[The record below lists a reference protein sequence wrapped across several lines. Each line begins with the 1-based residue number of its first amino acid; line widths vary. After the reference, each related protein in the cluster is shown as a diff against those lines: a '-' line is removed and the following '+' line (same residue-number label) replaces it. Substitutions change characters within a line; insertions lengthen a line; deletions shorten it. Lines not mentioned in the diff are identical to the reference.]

1 VFEPT
6 GWGFLGVLVIGF
18 AGLLYWLVKTRR
30 IVLRVAA
37 GVLAFALSTLFGAAM
52 VNDNYQYYTTW
63 GALAA
68 DLSNHGTVSYTA
80 AMAAS
85 NKSSAHHDR
94 HDDAGD
100 LPAAPSVPPSPTPTA
115 TPATTTLVDIPRLDI
130 AAKPTTGSGRVVRL
144 DLPGKRSGIDRRAF
158 VYLPPQY
165 FQPAYANI
173 QFPVLEL
180 LHGDPGQAS
189 GWIYG
194 LSLAKALDHQIDTGQ
209 IGPMVVV
216 MPSTFSGA
224 HGQDCVDAP
233 RGPLDDSYL
242 TSDVAADMVADFRV
256 LPPGPHWG
264 IGGLSDGGF
273 CAANLALRHLGS
285 YGAVASMDG
294 FYSPQADL
302 AVLGKLFNR
311 DAAAL
316 RANDPT
322 ALAQSASGPLPRF
335 WIMRGTKN
343 NTDTAAAGYFEQ
355 VISTREKIMNV
366 VVEGGTHTPPAWR
379 AALPSLSSWMWNTL
393 SGGPVGCGH
402 TDLPLGKQ
410 PAPPSAGPAHK
421 V

>member
-1 VFEPT
+1 MFEPT
-6 GWGFLGVLVIGF
+6 GWVFLGVLVAGF
-18 AGLLYWLVKTRR
+18 GGLLFWLVKTKRLA
-30 IVLRVAA
+30 LRVTA
-37 GVLAFALSTLFGAAM
+37 GVLAFALSTLFGAAL

-68 DLSNHGTVSYTA
+68 DLSSHGTVSYTA

-85 NKSSAHHDR
+85 NKSSSHLDR
-94 HDDAGD
+94 HDHTRD
-100 LPAAPSVPPSPTPTA
+100 LPAAPPPPTPTSN
-115 TPATTTLVDIPRLDI
+115 PRTTTLIDIPPLGV

-165 FQPAYANI
+165 FQPAYANTA
-173 QFPVLEL
+173 FPVLEL
-180 LHGDPGQAS
+180 LHGDPGDAS

-194 LSLAKALDHQIDTGQ
+194 LGLAQILDHQIDSGR

-216 MPSTFSGA
+216 MPTTFSGA

-233 RGPLDDSYL
+233 HGPLDDSYL
-242 TSDVAADMVADFRV
+242 TSDVAADVVADFRV

-302 AVLGKLFNR
+302 AVLGKVFSQ
-311 DAAAL
+311 DGAGL

-322 ALAQSASGPLPRF
+322 ALAQAVSGPLPRF
-335 WIMRGTKN
+335 WIMRGTRN
-343 NTDTAAAGYFEQ
+343 STDTTAAGYFEQ
-355 VISTREKIMNV
+355 VISGREKTMNV

-379 AALPSLSSWMWNTL
+379 AALPSLLSWTWNTL
-393 SGGPVGCGH
+393 SGGAVGCGQ
-402 TDLPLGKQ
+402 TYIPLGKQ
-410 PAPPSAGPAHK
+410 PAGPPVPSSSPAHK